1 MKYQSKQ
8 FQQPFI
14 RRYLYFIVVVI
25 LSTVIS
31 RSQAQNMNMMTELD
45 QPAELAWYNQH
56 FALLEDS
63 VTHYQEAIK
72 QPQVPAERKRNLA
85 AYEKELGRYRTTM
98 RQFVALHRAEDTA
111 AKALLISCFRE
122 IEVNQDTLRSMASLL
137 TGVGADNVYARYLEQ
152 ELQGRANGEVG
163 KAFIDFSMP
172 DDHGR
177 MISTQQ
183 YRGQYLLIN
192 FWASWCGPC
201 RAEMPSFLAVY
212 HQFKDSLLTVI
223 AVSVDTDKSS
233 WLRAKKQDGTDW
245 LNVFDDKAWNSPVV
259 RNYAIHRIPQN
270 ILIGPDGHIV
280 ARNISAHG
288 IEKLLSRVQVK
299 APAVA
304 GAPVK

>member
-1 MKYQSKQ
+1 
-8 FQQPFI
+8 
-14 RRYLYFIVVVI
+14 
-25 LSTVIS
+25 
-31 RSQAQNMNMMTELD
+31 
-45 QPAELAWYNQH
+45 
-56 FALLEDS
+56 
-63 VTHYQEAIK
+63 
-72 QPQVPAERKRNLA
+72 
-85 AYEKELGRYRTTM
+85 
-98 RQFVALHRAEDTA
+98 
-111 AKALLISCFRE
+111 
-122 IEVNQDTLRSMASLL
+122 MASLL
-137 TGVGADNVYARYLEQ
+137 TGAGADNAYARYLEQ

-270 ILIGPDGHIV
+270 ILIGPDGHII

-288 IEKLLSRVQVK
+288 IEKLLNRVRVK
-299 APAVA
+299 EPAVA